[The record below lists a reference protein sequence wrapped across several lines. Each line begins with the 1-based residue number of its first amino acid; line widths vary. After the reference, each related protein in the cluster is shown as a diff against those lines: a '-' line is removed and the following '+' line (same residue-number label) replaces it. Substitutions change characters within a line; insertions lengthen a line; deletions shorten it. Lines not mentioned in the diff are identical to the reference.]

1 MCICLQLHA
10 KQRFQILAH
19 MKYFHQ
25 FTNLTVVKSGTF
37 STIDKIIP
45 VSIALTNLSDDTG
58 TRNNSVIKNESRY
71 DNMDFIQLIDI
82 ELFEKYYHNRAVSS
96 ATYWS
101 LIVAYSL
108 LIVAGS
114 IGNLLV
120 ILAVVNNKSKCQ
132 LFFYYLLSFN
142 FFIT

>member
-1 MCICLQLHA
+1 MRLR
-10 KQRFQILAH
+10 KS
-19 MKYFHQ
+19 
-25 FTNLTVVKSGTF
+25 TVVKSGTF

-58 TRNNSVIKNESRY
+58 TRNNSFIKNESRY
-71 DNMDFIQLIDI
+71 DDMDFIQLIDI

-120 ILAVVNNKSKCQ
+120 ILAVVNNKSKCSTMHIEW
-132 LFFYYLLSFN
+132 LFN
-142 FFIT
+142 FQVRNTKSGRSL

>member
-1 MCICLQLHA
+1 
-10 KQRFQILAH
+10 
-19 MKYFHQ
+19 
-25 FTNLTVVKSGTF
+25 
-37 STIDKIIP
+37 
-45 VSIALTNLSDDTG
+45 
-58 TRNNSVIKNESRY
+58 
-71 DNMDFIQLIDI
+71 MDFIQLIDI

-120 ILAVVNNKSKCQ
+120 ILAVVNNKSKWSIMHTLTCQ
-132 LFFYYLLSFN
+132 IIVQQILLFFGKNNTYSTLLAPTRLSIYDIFPSKPDFHLN
-142 FFIT
+142 K

>member
-1 MCICLQLHA
+1 MKILQ
-10 KQRFQILAH
+10 FQKIIVATETIWGNTV
-19 MKYFHQ
+19 FHK
-25 FTNLTVVKSGTF
+25 KSATC
-37 STIDKIIP
+37 SINKIIP
-45 VSIALTNLSDDTG
+45 VSIALANLSDDTRTG
-58 TRNNSVIKNESRY
+58 NNSFIKNDCRY

-120 ILAVVNNKSKCQ
+120 ILAVVNNKSKC
-132 LFFYYLLSFN
+132 
-142 FFIT
+142 

>member
-1 MCICLQLHA
+1 
-10 KQRFQILAH
+10 
-19 MKYFHQ
+19 
-25 FTNLTVVKSGTF
+25 
-37 STIDKIIP
+37 
-45 VSIALTNLSDDTG
+45 
-58 TRNNSVIKNESRY
+58 
-71 DNMDFIQLIDI
+71 MDFIQLIDI

-120 ILAVVNNKSKCQ
+120 ILAVVNNKSKWSTMHIEW
-132 LFFYYLLSFN
+132 LFN
-142 FFIT
+142 FQVRNQSYIYQVL